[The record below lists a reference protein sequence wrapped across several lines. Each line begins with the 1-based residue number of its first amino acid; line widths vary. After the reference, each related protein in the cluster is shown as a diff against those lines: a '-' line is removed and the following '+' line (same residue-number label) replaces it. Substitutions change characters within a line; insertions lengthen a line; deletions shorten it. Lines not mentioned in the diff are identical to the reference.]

1 MSNRR
6 TFLKQA
12 GLLAASLPLLPQAL
26 AQPAKPLA
34 GPDKWRNLR
43 ELFPL
48 DPQIAHFANFL
59 VTAHP
64 RPVQELSLIH
74 I

>member
-1 MSNRR
+1 M
-6 TFLKQA
+6 
-12 GLLAASLPLLPQAL
+12 
-26 AQPAKPLA
+26 A

-64 RPVQELSLIH
+64 RPVQEAIDRHRADLIATQLR
-74 I
+74 